1 MTRSECQLSKSQYIH
16 FHRYSFSEAEEKAI
30 IAAMRSG
37 WITKGP
43 QVAAFEQ
50 DILNYTGAT
59 HALALNSCTA
69 GLHLALKVYDIGPG
83 DEVITT
89 PLTFVA
95 TANVVAHVGAK
106 VVLVDIEPTTL
117 NINPALLE
125 AAITPNT
132 KAIIPVHYAGQPCD
146 MKPILDV
153 ANAYK
158 IPVIEDAA
166 HAFGAEY
173 QGQKIGTISDM
184 TAFSFYATKN
194 ITTGEGGALTTPHA
208 ELMERLR
215 PLSLHGLSKDAWKR
229 YSDKGFQHYQVTEPG
244 YKYNMT
250 DLQASLGIVQMQK
263 SEQFLQDRKRLA
275 YEYRQA
281 LQGLP
286 LRFTEEI
293 GQIVHAHHLCP
304 VVLDLERLKCTRD
317 EVLMALHHEGIGSAV
332 HFIPIHHHPYYQDL
346 QSPTLKQTDKIAPA
360 ILSLPLY
367 PDLTSEAHAR
377 VCDVLSHILKSQMKL

>member
-1 MTRSECQLSKSQYIH
+1 MSKSQYIH

-95 TANVVAHVGAK
+95 TANVVAHVGAQ
-106 VVLVDIEPTTL
+106 VVLVDIDPTTL
-117 NINPALLE
+117 NMDPALLE

-132 KAIIPVHYAGQPCD
+132 KAIMPVHYAGQPCD
-146 MKPILDV
+146 MKPILEL
-153 ANAYK
+153 ARAHK
-158 IPVIEDAA
+158 IPIIEDAA

-173 QGQKIGTISDM
+173 QGQKIGTLSDM

-208 ELMERLR
+208 DLMERLR

-244 YKYNMT
+244 FKYNMT
-250 DLQASLGIVQMQK
+250 DLQAALGIVQMKK
-263 SEQFLQDRKRLA
+263 SEHFLQDRKRLA
-275 YEYRQA
+275 QQYQQA
-281 LQGLP
+281 LQELP

-293 GQIVHAHHLCP
+293 DQIVHAHHLCP
-304 VVLDLERLKCTRD
+304 VVLDLKHLKCTRD
-317 EVLMALHHEGIGSAV
+317 EVLMALHQEGIGSAV
-332 HFIPIHHHPYYQDL
+332 HFIPIHHHPYYHDL
-346 QSPTLKQTDKIAPA
+346 KSPKLERTDTIAPA

-367 PDLTSEAHAR
+367 PDLTPEDHAR
-377 VCDVLSHILKSQMKL
+377 VCDVLSHILKSHMKP